1 MSSNIDDT
9 TKETLLDIDR
19 SKRTKKKKR
28 RQRQESTGSA
38 DTLFFFFMLSFYLT
52 SILQN
57 TVTILGWEAEK
68 DIGDAIEK
76 LPLPVIRCPQNLDS
90 GEYFVVGMDGV
101 NATYL
106 IDTKTSRKIAIRH
119 NDTHVYGKNVQIPE
133 NKELWN
139 LDRKNA
145 VVSIYENLSLRK
157 RAQIDLP
164 TTCRM
169 PSALDYS
176 GPIIELQRGYVW
188 ILCSGN
194 SITDPKLLVYDVAS
208 RNLTREFEF
217 PSSTYGDYV
226 PNDVRVSK
234 KNAYISFFAAT
245 ELQPGGLFQIHL
257 ENGTLGW
264 RETCSNP
271 YIHHNKRVDGHLYLV
286 CTQSSSL
293 FQIDTETG
301 ELLQESYIFSAPIY
315 VTTDP
320 LDRYVYVV
328 NSMGTDDFERIQAVF
343 AKNITVE
350 IPNSPFSTSNANATA
365 IYIDSKS
372 THALVLHDS
381 TDIAS
386 GYYVDSGNGNI
397 GSMYEDFFLDRNAE
411 TTLSESLHIT
421 HLEKNCVCDFCG
433 FYTND
438 DISQQTIL
446 ESEWAIQFS

>member
-1 MSSNIDDT
+1 MSSKTEDT
-9 TKETLLDIDR
+9 TKETLLDIDK
-19 SKRTKKKKR
+19 KRKPKKR
-28 RQRQESTGSA
+28 RKRREQSSSSA
-38 DTLFFFFMLSFYLT
+38 NMLFFFFMTSFYLT

-68 DIGDAIEK
+68 DIGDLIED
-76 LPLPVIRCPQNLDS
+76 LPLPVIKCPENLDS

-139 LDRKNA
+139 LDRNNA

-164 TTCRM
+164 STCVM
-169 PSALDYS
+169 PSAFDYS
-176 GPIIELQRGYVW
+176 GPIIEFQRGYVW

-194 SITDPKLLVYDVAS
+194 SVIQPKLLVYDVAS
-208 RNLTREFEF
+208 RNLTREFEI
-217 PSSTYGDYV
+217 SAKTLDNYV
-226 PNDVRVSK
+226 PDDVRVSK
-234 KNAYISFFAAT
+234 KNAYISFFAKT
-245 ELQPGGLFQIHL
+245 ELQPGGIQQIHL

-271 YIHHNKRVDGHLYLV
+271 YIHHNKRVDGHLYVV
-286 CTQSSSL
+286 CKQSSSL
-293 FQIDTETG
+293 FQINTETG
-301 ELLQESYIFSAPIY
+301 ELIQESYIFSAPIY

-328 NSMGTDDFERIQAVF
+328 NSMGPDSFELIQAVF
-343 AKNITVE
+343 AKNITQE
-350 IPNSPFSTSNANATA
+350 IPNSPFTTSYENATA

-372 THALVLHDS
+372 SHALVLHDG

-386 GYYVDSGNGNI
+386 GYHVNSGNGNI
-397 GSMYEDFFLDRNAE
+397 ETMYDDFFLDRNAE
-411 TTLSESLHIT
+411 TTLSSSLHIA

-438 DISQQTIL
+438 DIPQQTIL
-446 ESEWAIQFS
+446 ESEWAIQFN